1 MYCVFKKPHCISKHR
16 RLRRGRDKNSQ
27 NMAYKIKS
35 KLIGDKF
42 INSKLKLIPEKF
54 INKSNLNILK

>member
-35 KLIGDKF
+35 KLIGDKYTNLF
-42 INSKLKLIPEKF
+42 LKSTKIKINTRHIY
-54 INKSNLNILK
+54 